1 MSGLS
6 QLDKMLH
13 SRNTN
18 NLVVSLDEPGFEQ
31 LQPVTKKENA
41 YAARSIDALLID
53 NSGCLA
59 SNIITTVPELR
70 QPAQT
75 QKEADTLLKIM
86 NKEKSSAGIK
96 INAERPADA
105 QIYNATAKLM
115 EQTDELKLTNQ
126 LSDSIDYSNLS
137 GYSLK
142 WSKVMDLVIQLLQ
155 LLKTMDDKLKS
166 KFQSLQTE
174 STERS
179 AKKTIAA
186 GQNVLTG
193 AISGAAVNVAWT
205 TGTVAASASR
215 TKHHTNKASKN
226 LNEQQNIGT
235 KNTKSS
241 DVQKNSEL
249 DKNKSDKEIKQS
261 GTDDK
266 HVGDVGT
273 TKPHENRLSNDMFKG
288 KEGYDA
294 VMRQLY
300 AVQVFGSSFEKV
312 AGAAGEAQAASNR
325 AQSAIAD
332 NERTIHQKT
341 SENSLDMEGK
351 THKIL
356 QALIELLAQLLN
368 NTASTNNTIINRA
381 N

>member
-6 QLDKMLH
+6 QLDKILH
-13 SRNTN
+13 SRNNN

-215 TKHHTNKASKN
+215 TKHHTNKSSKN

-261 GTDDK
+261 GNDDK

-356 QALIELLAQLLN
+356 QALIELLTQLLN

>member
-6 QLDKMLH
+6 QLDKILH
-13 SRNTN
+13 SRNNN

-41 YAARSIDALLID
+41 YAAHSIDALLID

-86 NKEKSSAGIK
+86 NKGKSSAGIK

-205 TGTVAASASR
+205 TGSVAISARKSNQHVKK
-215 TKHHTNKASKN
+215 TSNN
-226 LNEQQNIGT
+226 LDDQQKRNRNNAKIRDAQDKPT
-235 KNTKSS
+235 I
-241 DVQKNSEL
+241 
-249 DKNKSDKEIKQS
+249 DKNKNLKDKKKAKQDNEHINEIGSTKPEENYRSNKMFRDKEKH
-261 GTDDK
+261 DD
-266 HVGDVGT
+266 
-273 TKPHENRLSNDMFKG
+273 
-288 KEGYDA
+288 
-294 VMRQLY
+294 VMRSLY
-300 AVQVFGSSFEKV
+300 ATQMFGSSFEKV
-312 AGAAGEAQAASNR
+312 AGAAGEAQASSNR

-332 NERTIHQKT
+332 NDRSIHQKT

-356 QALIELLAQLLN
+356 QAIFDLLTQLLN
-368 NTASTNNTIINRA
+368 NTASTNNTIVNRA

>member
-1 MSGLS
+1 MSGFS
-6 QLDKMLH
+6 QLDKILH

-18 NLVVSLDEPGFEQ
+18 NLVISHDEPGFEQ
-31 LQPVTKKENA
+31 PQPVTKKETA
-41 YAARSIDALLID
+41 YAASSIDALLIN

-205 TGTVAASASR
+205 TGSVAVSAR
-215 TKHHTNKASKN
+215 KTNQHIKKTSKN
-226 LNEQQNIGT
+226 MSKQQNIKIKNAKIRDAQRKSGLDRT
-235 KNTKSS
+235 KNLK
-241 DVQKNSEL
+241 DKKLAEQDNKHLNEL
-249 DKNKSDKEIKQS
+249 GS
-261 GTDDK
+261 
-266 HVGDVGT
+266 
-273 TKPHENRLSNDMFKG
+273 TKPEENRLSDELFRG
-288 KEGYDA
+288 KEKHDN
-294 VMRQLY
+294 VMRSLY
-300 AVQVFGSSFEKV
+300 ATQMFGSSVEKV
-312 AGAAGEAQAASNR
+312 AGAAGEAGASSNR

-332 NERTIHQKT
+332 NERSIHQKT

-351 THKIL
+351 THKIM
-356 QALIELLAQLLN
+356 QAILDLLAQLLN
-368 NTASTNNTIINRA
+368 NTASTNNTVINRA